1 MAYKEKLSKFRDYRY
16 ICKYCKIVI
25 VDIWG
30 KTIDENPTKE
40 ELKSLKPYPGK
51 SWSGIKNL
59 SSNERREYLMK
70 FLRHFYHNEGR
81 TPLCADF
88 VNNPKYPN
96 YGVYKEVFGNWNDAI
111 RETGLKPNYG
121 GKKGNLYA
129 DEELLKFL
137 IQFYVEKG
145 DPPTKS
151 DFARNPKYPGATTYI
166 RRFGNW
172 QKALKIV
179 GLDVDSMVR
188 RGIIETSDQKG
199 RLGEIFVLE
208 HFKEIGS
215 IDLSG
220 ENKDSPCD
228 GICPKGFNYDVK
240 TAHFDGSCWH
250 LQLKNVNRDKIE
262 WFYLLAFNKGFTK
275 LSFAWRIRASD
286 IIENIE
292 RGEIYIGLNDD
303 YTNNLENMKKYEITD
318 KIKYVFEKWRNNLNG
333 SYDSNRRL
341 IKEEIIAEAK
351 RKLQIYIEN
360 KKLRYDKRLYD
371 EYK

>member
-1 MAYKEKLSKFRDYRY
+1 MTYKEKLSKFRDYRY
-16 ICKYCKIVI
+16 IGKCCKIVI

-30 KTIDENPTKE
+30 KIIDENPTKE
-40 ELKSLKPYPGK
+40 ELKSLKSYPGK

-59 SSNERREYLMK
+59 SSNEKREYLME

-88 VNNPKYPN
+88 INDPKYPN
-96 YGVYKEVFGNWNDAI
+96 YAVYKEVFGNWNNAI
-111 RETGLKPNYG
+111 IETGLKPNYG
-121 GKKGNLYA
+121 GKKGNLYT

-228 GICPKGFNYDVK
+228 GICPKGLSYDVK

-292 RGEIYIGLNDD
+292 KGEIYIGLNGD
-303 YTNNLENMKKYEITD
+303 YSNNLENMKEYEITE
-318 KIKYVFEKWRNNLNG
+318 KIKRVYEKWRNNL
-333 SYDSNRRL
+333 RKCT
-341 IKEEIIAEAK
+341 KEEISADA
-351 RKLQIYIEN
+351 RSKLKIYVES
-360 KKLRYDKRLYD
+360 KKPNIKYDKNDYD
-371 EYK
+371 GVLKIK